1 MNGTTTADLAPS
13 SSSSFASSSS
23 SSSSPT
29 VAGGEKLPERRNPF
43 EDDDEEA
50 EEGAGMVPHG
60 GSVIPVSPEANENY
74 ETIAIADSSPEE
86 DYYNFKA
93 ELHSA
98 NPFAAR
104 VEKEQ
109 ELGAGGAKQAN
120 EKLKGKEKEAEEEEQ
135 EEEEERE
142 GKRAAKKKQLETW
155 FEVLMDGRARVRLE
169 FDNARV
175 LRDGKPILYNF
186 RDLSHVT
193 HKLGEVR
200 LRQGVL
206 FRSAS
211 WARSK
216 AVDGQDVAVLVQFW
230 REVLRIRTIVDLRS
244 ENEKT
249 FVFLSLSVCLVVSF
263 FSLSNSSVLFPPLLL
278 VVLLSHFFL
287 LASSVYRSSSLNDI
301 VEQAYPTVP
310 RPIIPPLASSS
321 SASSYSTLSIPAT
334 PSTPSSTSSLAKAPP
349 NQSSFLPSSQRVR
362 VKPTSVARSMI
373 DMSEHRK
380 EKEHVSIEELVASDE
395 TSSPASSSSIT
406 STASSGQQRPK
417 FFPFRAT
424 SAPPFSQQQL
434 AHAPRFQR
442 YSIDLVTRNLRLKG
456 LMWSST
462 TSDVYWK
469 MVRSLFGEGTQAS
482 KRIFVE
488 QVMNK
493 IGLVGFTKLMLIH
506 SREDIARALR
516 ICSNPQNHPVMFHC
530 VSGKDRTGLVA
541 ALLLSICEVEREV
554 IVEDYY
560 LSEVFLSFVM
570 EEIVQDNRE
579 KGLCEK
585 FDGTPKEFMHELLDW
600 IDDEWGSV
608 RTFLHSACGFT
619 YSEQDVLRNVLL
631 EKTG

>member
-13 SSSSFASSSS
+13 SSSFASSY
-23 SSSSPT
+23 PT

-43 EDDDEEA
+43 EDDE
-50 EEGAGMVPHG
+50 GMVPG

-74 ETIAIADSSPEE
+74 DTIAMDSSPEE
-86 DYYNFKA
+86 DYCNFKA
-93 ELHSA
+93 ELRSA
-98 NPFAAR
+98 NPFATR
-104 VEKEQ
+104 VEKEE
-109 ELGAGGAKQAN
+109 ELGAGGAGGAGGAKEAN
-120 EKLKGKEKEAEEEEQ
+120 EKLKGKEKEAEEQQE

-169 FDNARV
+169 FDNARL

-206 FRSAS
+206 YRSAS

-249 FVFLSLSVCLVVSF
+249 
-263 FSLSNSSVLFPPLLL
+263 
-278 VVLLSHFFL
+278 
-287 LASSVYRSSSLNDI
+287 SLNGI

-395 TSSPASSSSIT
+395 TSSPASSSSSIT